1 MKNVLLIN
9 KKNIMRK
16 FNFDIENWAWKSKI
30 GHFFIFHVQLS
41 HCKSTQK
48 SIRLDQIFGQNS
60 TLCKSAAVNCARLWS
75 TTGVLLNDGL
85 VRVSNSNNN
94 SKFY

>member
-1 MKNVLLIN
+1 
-9 KKNIMRK
+9 MRE
-16 FNFDIENWAWKSKI
+16 FNFDIENWVWKSKI
-30 GHFFIFHVQLS
+30 GNCFIFHVQLS

-48 SIRLDQIFGQNS
+48 SIQIFGQNS

-75 TTGVLLNDGL
+75 TTGVLLNDVL
-85 VRVSNSNNN
+85 VRVSNSNKN